1 VQYQVFEVLEG
12 DHIRTKV
19 ARAVNNVLKHLRNYI
34 KAQFIHFYLQ
44 VLYGFEVPANVL
56 VVINFFAVEKAL
68 DDFEELVEP
77 SLPLDNIE
85 HDSLA
90 DLLVFEIC

>member
-1 VQYQVFEVLEG
+1 
-12 DHIRTKV
+12 
-19 ARAVNNVLKHLRNYI
+19 
-34 KAQFIHFYLQ
+34 LQ